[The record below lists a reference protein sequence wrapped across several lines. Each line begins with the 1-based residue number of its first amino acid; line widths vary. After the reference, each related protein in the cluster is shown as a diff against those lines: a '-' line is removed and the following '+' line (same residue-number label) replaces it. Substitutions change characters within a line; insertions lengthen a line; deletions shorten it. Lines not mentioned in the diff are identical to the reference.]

1 MIDSILYGSPN
12 LLSVEVINAG
22 SVNSVLFTGDNGI
35 HQNIELLHNGSVLNI
50 LYPDE
55 VMEIIPK
62 SNTYS
67 RSRVVNQ

>member
-12 LLSVEVINAG
+12 LLSVEVINA
-22 SVNSVLFTGDNGI
+22 VLFTGDNGI